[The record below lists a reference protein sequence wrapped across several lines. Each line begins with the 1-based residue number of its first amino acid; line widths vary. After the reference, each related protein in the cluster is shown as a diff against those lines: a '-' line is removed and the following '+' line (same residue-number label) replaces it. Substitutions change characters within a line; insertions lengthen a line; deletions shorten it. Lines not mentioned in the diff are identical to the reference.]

1 MDVKSIKTLEFPLIL
16 KRLAGLAAFSASKD
30 LALSLEP
37 TVDLEQARQQQKGTS
52 EARYLL
58 SVNEDLTIGGAHD
71 VRPQVD
77 NATHGIPLEP
87 TEFLDIKN
95 TLIAAR
101 SLRRYF
107 EKLEQGAPWLQSIA
121 MAIEPAEGLID
132 AISRTLNDRGEVH
145 DNASDRLAQIRRD
158 LRTANERLNSKL
170 QKLVG
175 DPKIV
180 KMLQEPIITQRD
192 GRFVLPL
199 RSEFKGRIKA
209 VIHDQSASG
218 ATLFIEPLQVV
229 DLNNQSRELELAERD
244 EIRRILTE
252 LTAAV
257 AGQEEVIQSTVA
269 ALAELDLAFAK
280 ARYANQLNASEP
292 ILHPLAPKDKQEH
305 PGSTLKLIG
314 ARHPLLDPESVVP
327 IDLIL
332 DDDVFG
338 LVITGPNT
346 GGKTV
351 TLKTVGLM
359 ALMAQ
364 SGLHLPVISGSEI
377 SIFDSIFADI
387 GDEQSIEQSLS
398 TFSAHVANVVRIL
411 EQATDKSLVLLDELG
426 AGTDPQEG
434 AALARSILSVL
445 LDRRVTTLV
454 ATHYPEMK
462 TYAHSVN
469 NIRNASVEFDLETLT
484 PTYHLVVG
492 LPGRSNA
499 LAIAERLGLQGQVI
513 QRARSMVAPEEL
525 QAEDLLDEIHHQ
537 RDLTRRARQEAED
550 IRHQVAVLEAELS
563 QRLDSI
569 EDERR
574 QILENARQE
583 SQQQIELVQEEL
595 ANLRRQLSAARQP
608 LEAIEAVEAKL
619 ESMEEKVEEP
629 VVRRTQ
635 EVPIDDRPFHLGD
648 KVMLTSLNTEGVIT
662 TLDADQVEVQVGRLR
677 VRAKLDELRH
687 VSGEIEPA
695 QKSKSQPQSRPSE
708 TSKFALPTAPP
719 LELDLRGRT
728 VEEALDELDKRLDA
742 AFVAGLPMVRV
753 IPGKGTGALRQAV
766 REALGGHVQV
776 GSFSP
781 GMPNEGGDGVTVV
794 KLDL

>member
-16 KRLAGLAAFSASKD
+16 ERLAGYAAFSASKQ

-37 TVDLEQARQQQKGTS
+37 IVDLEQARQLQSQTS
-52 EARYLL
+52 EACYLL
-58 SVNEDLTIGGAHD
+58 SVNDDLTIGGARD
-71 VRPQVD
+71 VRPQAD
-77 NATHGIPLEP
+77 SATHGVLLEP

-107 EKLEQGAPWLQSIA
+107 EKLEQGAPLLQSIA
-121 MAIEPAEGLID
+121 MSIEPATGLID
-132 AISRTLNDRGEVH
+132 AITRTLNDRGEVH

-175 DPKIV
+175 DPNV
-180 KMLQEPIITQRD
+180 AKMLQEPIITQRD

-199 RSEFKGRIKA
+199 RAEFKGRMKA

-218 ATLFIEPLQVV
+218 ATLFVEPLQVV

-257 AGQEEVIQSTVA
+257 AEQVEVIHATVA

-280 ARYANQLNASEP
+280 ARYSNQLDASEP
-292 ILHPLAPKDKQEH
+292 ILHPLKRQEGKNH
-305 PGSTLKLIG
+305 PGSQLKLLG
-314 ARHPLLDPESVVP
+314 ARHPLLDPKNVVP

-332 DDDVFG
+332 EGDVFG

-364 SGLHLPVISGSEI
+364 SGLHLPVISGSEL
-377 SIFDSIFADI
+377 SIFDSIYADI

-445 LDRRVTTLV
+445 LDRQITTLV

-462 TYAHSVN
+462 TFAHAVKT
-469 NIRNASVEFDLETLT
+469 IRNASVEFDLETLT
-484 PTYHLVVG
+484 PTYHLVIG

-499 LAIAERLGLQGQVI
+499 LAIAERLGLQAEVI
-513 QRARSMVAPEEL
+513 ERARSMVAPEDL
-525 QAEDLLDEIHHQ
+525 RAEDLLDEIHHQ
-537 RDLTRRARQEAED
+537 RELTRRARQEAED
-550 IRHQVAVLEAELS
+550 IRQRVADLEAQLS
-563 QRLDSI
+563 DRLDKI
-569 EDERR
+569 EDERLD
-574 QILENARQE
+574 ILENARQE
-583 SQQQIELVQEEL
+583 AQEHIQSVQDEL
-595 ANLRRQLSAARQP
+595 ATLRRQLSAARQP
-608 LEAIEAVEAKL
+608 LEAIQLVEAGLEAMEEAVD
-619 ESMEEKVEEP
+619 EP
-629 VVRRTQ
+629 VIRRAQ
-635 EVPIDDRPFHLGD
+635 ETPVDDRPFQLGD
-648 KVMLTSLNTEGVIT
+648 KVLLTSLNAEGVIT
-662 TLDADQVEVQVGRLR
+662 SIDAEQVEVQVGRLR
-677 VRAKLDELRH
+677 VRAKLNELRH
-687 VSGEIEPA
+687 VSGGKV
-695 QKSKSQPQSRPSE
+695 QSKKSKTPSPSRPTE
-708 TSKFALPTAPP
+708 ATKTPLPAAPP

-728 VEEALDELDKRLDA
+728 VEEALHELDQRLDA

-753 IPGKGTGALRQAV
+753 IHGKGTGALRQAV
-766 REALGGHVQV
+766 REALKGHVQV

-781 GMPNEGGDGVTVV
+781 GLPNEGGDGVTVI